1 MASLTRS
8 LRRGLSLRNTQTQ
21 RLACFPEESNA
32 PTYSALGNGLLG
44 HGTGPVCHLARHIH
58 FFSVPQ
64 CRNPINKEIFN
75 TVSTRTLPRTATFV
89 PEFGEG
95 RLCKKGM
102 LPKQP
107 NESHQTLSSGL
118 LPMTKRNLLSSIY
131 YLSSRRFST
140 IPHDPGTEPESL
152 DPVTKDMPFLRTDAY
167 AAIEVAL
174 DAVVKIFTVAS
185 SPNYFLPW
193 QNKPQ
198 REITGSGFVI
208 HGRRILT
215 NAHVVADHTFVLV
228 RKHGSPTKH
237 RAEVLAVGHECDLA
251 LLTVESEEFWEGMN
265 FLEFGKI
272 PYLQEAVA
280 VVGYPQGGDNIS
292 VTRGVVSRVELTQ
305 YVHGASHLMAIQIDA
320 AINPGNSGGPAIMD
334 EKVAG
339 VAFQNLSGAEN
350 IGYIIPVPIIEHFM
364 DDVNE
369 QGKYIGFCTLGLSC
383 QPTENVQLREHLKM
397 PPGLTGVLVSKINPL
412 SDSHRVLKKDDV
424 IIAFDGVPIAN
435 DGTVHF
441 RNRERITFDHLVSM
455 KKADA
460 TGAVKVLRDGVQ
472 HEFHIKLGP
481 LRTLVPVHQF
491 DKLPSYFIF
500 AGLVFTPL
508 TQPYLHEY
516 GDDWYNSSPRRLC
529 ERSLTATPK
538 KHGEQLVIL
547 SQVLMD
553 DINTGYER
561 LAEYQV
567 KKVNGVEVDNLK
579 HLCKLVEGCTEKSIR
594 FDLDDER
601 VVVLN
606 FQAGKDA
613 TSRILTRHR
622 IPFAMS
628 ADLIEVAEQE
638 EMECEERPDD
648 SPTEQAVAMTR

>member
-8 LRRGLSLRNTQTQ
+8 LRRRLSLCNAQTQ
-21 RLACFPEESNA
+21 RLACFLEESNA
-32 PTYSALGNGLLG
+32 PTYSALGKGLLG
-44 HGTGPVCHLARHIH
+44 HGTGPVCHLAGHIH
-58 FFSVPQ
+58 SFSVPQ
-64 CRNPINKEIFN
+64 YRNPVDKEAFN
-75 TVSTRTLPRTATFV
+75 TVSTRTLPSTATYV
-89 PEFGEG
+89 SEFGEG

-107 NESHQTLSSGL
+107 NESDQTLSSGL

-140 IPHDPGTEPESL
+140 IPHDPGTETESV
-152 DPVTKDMPFLRTDAY
+152 DPVTEDMPFLRTDAY

-228 RKHGSPTKH
+228 RKHGSPSKH
-237 RAEVLAVGHECDLA
+237 RAEVLAIGHECDLA

-320 AINPGNSGGPAIMD
+320 AINPGNSGGPAIMG

-364 DDVNE
+364 ADVNE

-460 TGAVKVLRDGVQ
+460 TGVVKVLRDGVQ

-481 LRTLVPVHQF
+481 LQTLVPVHQF

-529 ERSLTATPK
+529 ERALTATPK

-553 DINTGYER
+553 DINAGYER

-622 IPFAMS
+622 IPSAMS

-638 EMECEERPDD
+638 ELECEERPDD
-648 SPTEQAVAMTR
+648 SPTEQAVAMTQ

>member
-1 MASLTRS
+1 MASLTRG
-8 LRRGLSLRNTQTQ
+8 LRRGLSLRNIQTQ
-21 RLACFPEESNA
+21 RLACFPEVSNS
-32 PTYSALGNGLLG
+32 PKYSALGNGLLG
-44 HGTGPVCHLARHIH
+44 HGIGPVCHVARHIH
-58 FFSVPQ
+58 SSVPW
-64 CRNPINKEIFN
+64 CRNSVNKEVFN
-75 TVSTRTLPRTATFV
+75 PVSTRTLPRTATFV
-89 PEFGEG
+89 PEFGER
-95 RLCKKGM
+95 RLCNEGM
-102 LPKQP
+102 LLKQP
-107 NESHQTLSSGL
+107 KESRQSIGSNLLPIAKGNLSS
-118 LPMTKRNLLSSIY
+118 SICH
-131 YLSSRRFST
+131 LSSRWFST
-140 IPHDPGTEPESL
+140 IPHDPGTEPESV
-152 DPVTKDMPFLRTDAY
+152 DTATKDMPVLRTDAY

-215 NAHVVADHTFVLV
+215 NAHVIADHTFVLV

-265 FLEFGKI
+265 FLEFGNI

-320 AINPGNSGGPAIMD
+320 AINPGNSGGPAIMN

-364 DDVNE
+364 ADVNE
-369 QGKYIGFCTLGLSC
+369 RGKYIGFCALGLSC
-383 QPTENVQLREHLKM
+383 QPTENMQLREHLKM

-460 TGAVKVLRDGVQ
+460 TGAVRILRDGVQ

-481 LRTLVPVHQF
+481 LQTLVPVHQF

-516 GDDWYNSSPRRLC
+516 GDDWYNTSPRRLC
-529 ERSLTATPK
+529 ERALTATPK

-579 HLCKLVEGCTEKSIR
+579 HLCQLVEGCTEKSIR
-594 FDLDDER
+594 FDLDEER

-622 IPFAMS
+622 IPSAMS
-628 ADLIEVAEQE
+628 ADLIEVAKQE
-638 EMECEERPDD
+638 EMECEEMPDN

>member
-1 MASLTRS
+1 MASLTRG
-8 LRRGLSLRNTQTQ
+8 LRRGLSLRNIQTQ
-21 RLACFPEESNA
+21 RLACFPEDSN
-32 PTYSALGNGLLG
+32 PPKYSALGKGLLG
-44 HGTGPVCHLARHIH
+44 HGTGPVCNVARHIH
-58 FFSVPQ
+58 SSVPW
-64 CRNPINKEIFN
+64 CRNSVNKEVFN
-75 TVSTRTLPRTATFV
+75 TVSTRTATFV
-89 PEFGEG
+89 PEFGER
-95 RLCKKGM
+95 RLCKEGM
-102 LPKQP
+102 LLKQP
-107 NESHQTLSSGL
+107 KESHQSIGSGL
-118 LPMTKRNLLSSIY
+118 LPIAKGNLSSSIY
-131 YLSSRRFST
+131 HLSSRWFST
-140 IPHDPGTEPESL
+140 IPHDPGTEPEYV
-152 DPVTKDMPFLRTDAY
+152 DPATKDMPFLRTDAY

-265 FLEFGKI
+265 FLEFGNI

-320 AINPGNSGGPAIMD
+320 AINPGNSGGPAIMN

-364 DDVNE
+364 ADVNE
-369 QGKYIGFCTLGLSC
+369 RGKYIGFCTLGLSC

-460 TGAVKVLRDGVQ
+460 TGAVRILRDGVQ

-481 LRTLVPVHQF
+481 LQTLVPVHQF

-516 GDDWYNSSPRRLC
+516 GDDWYNTSPRRLC
-529 ERSLTATPK
+529 EHALRATPK

-553 DINTGYER
+553 DINAGYER

-579 HLCKLVEGCTEKSIR
+579 HLCQLVEGCTEKSIR

-606 FQAGKDA
+606 FQSGKDA

-622 IPFAMS
+622 IPSAMS
-628 ADLIEVAEQE
+628 ADLIEVAKQE
-638 EMECEERPDD
+638 EMECEEKPDD

>member
-8 LRRGLSLRNTQTQ
+8 LRRGLSLRNTHTQ
-21 RLACFPEESNA
+21 RLACFPEESNC
-32 PTYSALGNGLLG
+32 TKYSALGNGLLG

-64 CRNPINKEIFN
+64 CRNPVIKEVFN

-95 RLCKKGM
+95 RLCKERMLSKQRKESNQSLGSGM
-102 LPKQP
+102 
-107 NESHQTLSSGL
+107 
-118 LPMTKRNLLSSIY
+118 LPMTKGNLLSSIY
-131 YLSSRRFST
+131 CSSSRWFST
-140 IPHDPGTEPESL
+140 IPHDSGTEPESV
-152 DPVTKDMPFLRTDAY
+152 DPVTKDMPFIRTDAY

-265 FLEFGKI
+265 FLEFGNI

-320 AINPGNSGGPAIMD
+320 AINPGNSGGPAIMN

-364 DDVNE
+364 ADVNE

-460 TGAVKVLRDGVQ
+460 TGAVRVLRDGVQ

-481 LRTLVPVHQF
+481 LQTLVPVHQF

-516 GDDWYNSSPRRLC
+516 GDDWYNTSPRRLC
-529 ERSLTATPK
+529 ERALTATPK

-553 DINTGYER
+553 DINAGYER

-579 HLCKLVEGCTEKSIR
+579 HLCQLVEGCTEKNIR

-622 IPFAMS
+622 IPSAMS
-628 ADLIEVAEQE
+628 ADLIEVAEQDDLD
-638 EMECEERPDD
+638 CEERPDD

>member
-8 LRRGLSLRNTQTQ
+8 LRRGLSLRNTHTQ
-21 RLACFPEESNA
+21 RLACFPEESNS
-32 PTYSALGNGLLG
+32 TKYSALGNGLLG

-64 CRNPINKEIFN
+64 CRNPVIKEVFN

-95 RLCKKGM
+95 RLCKERMLSKQRKESNQSLGSGM
-102 LPKQP
+102 
-107 NESHQTLSSGL
+107 
-118 LPMTKRNLLSSIY
+118 LPMTKGNLLSSIY
-131 YLSSRRFST
+131 CSSSRWFST
-140 IPHDPGTEPESL
+140 IPHDPGTEPESV
-152 DPVTKDMPFLRTDAY
+152 DPVTKDMPFIRTDAY

-265 FLEFGKI
+265 FLEFGNI

-320 AINPGNSGGPAIMD
+320 AINPGNSGGPAIMN

-364 DDVNE
+364 ADVNE

-441 RNRERITFDHLVSM
+441 RNRERITFDHLVSL

-460 TGAVKVLRDGVQ
+460 TGAVRVLRDGVQ

-481 LRTLVPVHQF
+481 LQTLVPVHQF

-516 GDDWYNSSPRRLC
+516 GDDWYNTSPRRLC
-529 ERSLTATPK
+529 ERALTATPK

-553 DINTGYER
+553 DINAGYER

-579 HLCKLVEGCTEKSIR
+579 HLCQLVEGCTEKSIR

-622 IPFAMS
+622 IPSAMS
-628 ADLIEVAEQE
+628 ADLIEVAEQDE
-638 EMECEERPDD
+638 LDCEERPDD

>member
-8 LRRGLSLRNTQTQ
+8 LRRGLSLRNTHTQ
-21 RLACFPEESNA
+21 RLACFPEESNS
-32 PTYSALGNGLLG
+32 TKYSALGNGLLG

-64 CRNPINKEIFN
+64 CRNPVIKEVFN

-95 RLCKKGM
+95 RLCKERMLSKQRKESNQSLGSGM
-102 LPKQP
+102 
-107 NESHQTLSSGL
+107 
-118 LPMTKRNLLSSIY
+118 LPMTKGNLLSSIY
-131 YLSSRRFST
+131 CSSSRWFST
-140 IPHDPGTEPESL
+140 IPHDPGTEPESV
-152 DPVTKDMPFLRTDAY
+152 DPVTKDMPFIRTDAY

-265 FLEFGKI
+265 FLEFGNI

-320 AINPGNSGGPAIMD
+320 AINPGNSGGPAIMN

-364 DDVNE
+364 ADVNE

-460 TGAVKVLRDGVQ
+460 TGAVRVLRDGVQ

-481 LRTLVPVHQF
+481 LQTLVPVHQF

-516 GDDWYNSSPRRLC
+516 GDDWYNTSPRRLC
-529 ERSLTATPK
+529 ERALTATPK

-553 DINTGYER
+553 DINAGYER

-579 HLCKLVEGCTEKSIR
+579 HLCQLVEGCTEKNIR

-622 IPFAMS
+622 IPSAMS
-628 ADLIEVAEQE
+628 ADLIEVAEQDE
-638 EMECEERPDD
+638 LDCEERPDD